1 LEIQLKGL
9 RLIEGFEQVKIFRPG
24 YAIEYDF
31 FPPTQLYHTLETK
44 LIKGLYFAGQ
54 INGTTGYEEAAAQG
68 LMAAINAHLSIT
80 SNEDFILN
88 RDEAYIGVL
97 IDDLVTKGVDEP
109 YRMFTSRAEYRI
121 LLRQDNAD
129 IRLTPKGYCL
139 GLVTEE
145 RYQIFLEKIEKRD
158 LLIQYAE
165 NQSIKP
171 SEVNDYL
178 QSLDSTPLKQGIKL
192 KDLLARPQVAFKD
205 LCSILPSLQHFILDH
220 DMSEEI
226 IESAEI
232 MIKYSGYID
241 RERLLAEKLSR
252 LENLVIAGKF
262 NYDELTNLSTEARQK
277 LSKIQPRT
285 IGQASRISGVSPADI
300 NVLLILMGR

>member
-1 LEIQLKGL
+1 
-9 RLIEGFEQVKIFRPG
+9 
-24 YAIEYDF
+24 
-31 FPPTQLYHTLETK
+31 
-44 LIKGLYFAGQ
+44 
-54 INGTTGYEEAAAQG
+54 
-68 LMAAINAHLSIT
+68 M
-80 SNEDFILN
+80 
-88 RDEAYIGVL
+88 
-97 IDDLVTKGVDEP
+97 
-109 YRMFTSRAEYRI
+109 
-121 LLRQDNAD
+121 
-129 IRLTPKGYCL
+129 
-139 GLVTEE
+139 
-145 RYQIFLEKIEKRD
+145 
-158 LLIQYAE
+158 
-165 NQSIKP
+165 
-171 SEVNDYL
+171 